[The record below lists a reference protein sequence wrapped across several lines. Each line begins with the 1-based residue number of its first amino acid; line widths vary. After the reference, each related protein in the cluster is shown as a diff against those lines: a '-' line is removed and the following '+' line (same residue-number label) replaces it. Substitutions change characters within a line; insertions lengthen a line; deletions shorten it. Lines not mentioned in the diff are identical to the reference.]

1 VRNIAV
7 EAIIFISI
15 FLALWS
21 SPNKNTFSNR
31 LNPFIIRPH
40 FLIGML
46 LMVIT
51 RESITEVLNDIKD
64 PYLGTGISAAI
75 VDFSAGERSVLLSLT
90 LGYPA
95 AGIIDGLK
103 QQITDQ
109 IQQLYD
115 GVEVHVQIDCQIES
129 FSSGQGQAVAGVK
142 NVIAVASG
150 KGGVGKS
157 TVAVNL
163 ALALKAEGARVG
175 LLDAD
180 IYGPSQGSM
189 LGVPLGTTP
198 EIYQESQLEPIQA
211 HGIQC
216 MSMSFMAPERT
227 PMVWRG
233 PMASGA
239 LQQLVGQTRWDNL
252 DYLVV
257 DMPPGTGD
265 IQLTL
270 SQQVSLSGAVIV
282 TTPQDIALLDAQK
295 GIEMFRQVKVPV
307 LGIVENM
314 SVYICSE
321 CGHKDA
327 IFGEGGGLAIA
338 EDYDTRLLAGIPLS
352 REIRQLLDNG
362 QPPVAVDPE
371 SEVALIFRDMA
382 RKVASAICLDIAEG
396 ENQPVIRI
404 SDD

>member
-1 VRNIAV
+1 MA
-7 EAIIFISI
+7 
-15 FLALWS
+15 
-21 SPNKNTFSNR
+21 
-31 LNPFIIRPH
+31 
-40 FLIGML
+40 
-46 LMVIT
+46 IT
-51 RESITEVLNDIKD
+51 RESITAALHDIKD
-64 PYLGTGISAAI
+64 PYLGNSLSAAI
-75 VDFSAGERSVLLSLT
+75 TDFSSGEQSVLLSLT

-95 AGIIDGLK
+95 AGITADLA
-103 QQITDQ
+103 QQITDR
-109 IQQLYD
+109 IQQLHGD
-115 GVEVHVQIDCQIES
+115 LEVHVQFNWQIES
-129 FSSGQGQAVAGVK
+129 FTSGKGQPVSGVK

-163 ALALKAEGARVG
+163 ALAMKVEGARVG

-189 LGVPLGTTP
+189 LGVPEGTRP
-198 EIYQESQLEPIQA
+198 EIHQQSLMEPIEA

-216 MSMSFMAPERT
+216 MSMSFMASDRT

-252 DYLVV
+252 DYLIV

-270 SQQVSLSGAVIV
+270 CQQVALSGAVIV

-295 GIEMFRQVKVPV
+295 GIEMFRQVNVPV

-314 SVYICSE
+314 SVHICSE
-321 CGHKDA
+321 CGHKET
-327 IFGEGGGLAIA
+327 IFGEGGGLVIA
-338 EDYDTRLLAGIPLS
+338 EEYGTRLLASLPLS
-352 REIRQLLDNG
+352 IEIRQLLDSG

-371 SEVALIFRDMA
+371 SEISLVFRDIA
-382 RKVASAICLDIAEG
+382 RAVAAAICSDSADAES
-396 ENQPVIRI
+396 QPVIRI
-404 SDD
+404 VND

>member
-1 VRNIAV
+1 MA
-7 EAIIFISI
+7 
-15 FLALWS
+15 
-21 SPNKNTFSNR
+21 
-31 LNPFIIRPH
+31 
-40 FLIGML
+40 
-46 LMVIT
+46 IT
-51 RESITEVLNDIKD
+51 RESIIKTLNDIED
-64 PYLGTGISAAI
+64 PYLGNSLSAAI
-75 VDFSAGERSVLLSLT
+75 TDFSSGEHSVLLSLT

-95 AGIIDGLK
+95 AGIVDGLK
-103 QQITDQ
+103 QQITDR
-109 IQQLYD
+109 IQQLHD
-115 GVEVHVQIDCQIES
+115 GVEVHVQIDYQIES
-129 FSSGQGQAVAGVK
+129 FNSAQGQAVAGVK

-163 ALALKAEGARVG
+163 ALALKTEGASVG

-189 LGVPLGTTP
+189 LGVPVGTTP
-198 EIYQESQLEPIQA
+198 EIYQQSQLEPIRA

-252 DYLVV
+252 DYLIV

-270 SQQVSLSGAVIV
+270 SQSVSLSGAVIV

-295 GIEMFRQVKVPV
+295 GIEMFRQVNVPV

-314 SVYICSE
+314 SVHICSE

-327 IFGEGGGLAIA
+327 IFGEGGGLVIA
-338 EDYDTRLLAGIPLS
+338 QEYDTRLLAGIPLS
-352 REIRQLLDNG
+352 REIRELLDSG

-371 SEVALIFRDMA
+371 SEVSLIFRDMA
-382 RKVASAICLDIAEG
+382 RTVAAAISRDLAEG
-396 ENQPVIRI
+396 DNQPVIRI
-404 SDD
+404 SND

>member
-1 VRNIAV
+1 
-7 EAIIFISI
+7 
-15 FLALWS
+15 
-21 SPNKNTFSNR
+21 
-31 LNPFIIRPH
+31 
-40 FLIGML
+40 ML
-46 LMVIT
+46 QMAIT
-51 RESITEVLNDIKD
+51 RESITEALNDIKD
-64 PYLGTGISAAI
+64 PYLGTGISSAI
-75 VDFSAGERSVLLSLT
+75 RDFSSGERSVLLGLS

-95 AGIIDGLK
+95 AGIKDTLARK
-103 QQITDQ
+103 ITDR
-109 IQQLYD
+109 IQQVYD
-115 GVEVHVQIDCQIES
+115 GVEVHVQIDCQVQA
-129 FSSGQGQAVAGVK
+129 FTSGKGQAVPGVK

-157 TVAVNL
+157 TIAVNL
-163 ALALKAEGARVG
+163 ALALKEEGARVG

-189 LGVPLGTTP
+189 LGVPAGTTP
-198 EIYQESQLEPIQA
+198 EIYQQSQLEPIQA

-216 MSMSFMAPERT
+216 MSMCFMAPERT

-239 LQQLVGQTRWDNL
+239 LQQLLGQTRWDNL

-270 SQQVSLSGAVIV
+270 SQQVALSGAVIV

-295 GIEMFRQVKVPV
+295 GIEMFRQVNVPV

-314 SVYICSE
+314 SVHICGQ
-321 CGHKDA
+321 CGHKDT
-327 IFGEGGGLAIA
+327 IFGEGGGQAIA
-338 EDYDTRLLAGIPLS
+338 EEYETHLLAGIPLS
-352 REIRQLLDNG
+352 REMRQLLDNG

-371 SEVALIFRDMA
+371 GEVSLIFRDMA
-382 RKVASAICLDIAEG
+382 REVAAAICADIAQG
-396 ENQPVIRI
+396 ESQPVIRI
-404 SDD
+404 SND

>member
-1 VRNIAV
+1 MA
-7 EAIIFISI
+7 
-15 FLALWS
+15 
-21 SPNKNTFSNR
+21 
-31 LNPFIIRPH
+31 
-40 FLIGML
+40 
-46 LMVIT
+46 IT
-51 RESITEVLNDIKD
+51 RESITEALNDVKD
-64 PYLGTGISAAI
+64 PYLGNSISTAI
-75 VDFSAGERSVLLSLT
+75 TDFSSGERSVLLGLT

-95 AGIIDGLK
+95 AGISQELAK
-103 QQITDQ
+103 RITDR
-109 IQQLYD
+109 IQQLHD
-115 GVEVHVQIDCQIES
+115 GVEVHVQIDYQIES
-129 FSSGQGQAVAGVK
+129 FTSGQGQAVAGVK

-163 ALALKAEGARVG
+163 ALALHAEGAVVG

-189 LGVPLGTTP
+189 LGVPVGTTP
-198 EIYQESQLEPIQA
+198 EIYEQSQLEPIQA

-270 SQQVSLSGAVIV
+270 SQQVPLSGAVIV

-295 GIEMFRQVKVPV
+295 GIEMFRQVNVPV

-314 SVYICSE
+314 SVHICSE
-321 CGHKDA
+321 CGHEET
-327 IFGEGGGLAIA
+327 IFGEGGGMAIA
-338 EDYDTRLLAGIPLS
+338 EEYDTRLLAGLPLS
-352 REIRQLLDNG
+352 KEIRQLLDSG

-371 SEVALIFRDMA
+371 GEVSLIFRDMA
-382 RKVASAICLDIAEG
+382 RAVAAAICSDIAEG

-404 SDD
+404 SND

>member
-1 VRNIAV
+1 M
-7 EAIIFISI
+7 
-15 FLALWS
+15 
-21 SPNKNTFSNR
+21 T
-31 LNPFIIRPH
+31 
-40 FLIGML
+40 
-46 LMVIT
+46 IT
-51 RESITEVLNDIKD
+51 RESITEALNDIKD
-64 PYLGTGISAAI
+64 PYLDNSLSEAI
-75 VDFSAGERSVLLSLT
+75 TDFSAGERSVLISLT

-95 AGIIDGLK
+95 AGITDGLA
-103 QQITDQ
+103 QQITDR
-109 IQQLYD
+109 IQELHGD
-115 GVEVHVQIDCQIES
+115 VEVHVQFNWQIES
-129 FSSGQGQAVAGVK
+129 FTSEKGQPVTGVK

-189 LGVPLGTTP
+189 LGVAEGTRP
-198 EIYQESQLEPIQA
+198 EIHQQSLMEPIEA

-216 MSMSFMAPERT
+216 MSMSFMTSDRT

-252 DYLVV
+252 DYLIV

-270 SQQVSLSGAVIV
+270 CQQVPLSGAVIV

-295 GIEMFRQVKVPV
+295 GIEMFRQVNVPV

-314 SVYICSE
+314 NIHICSE
-321 CGHKDA
+321 CGHKET

-338 EDYDTRLLAGIPLS
+338 REYSTRLLAGLPLS
-352 REIRQLLDNG
+352 IEIRQLLDSG
-362 QPPVAVDPE
+362 QPSVAVDPE
-371 SEVALIFRDMA
+371 SEISLIFRDMA
-382 RKVASAICLDIAEG
+382 RAVAAAVCNNSANAEI
-396 ENQPVIRI
+396 QPVI
-404 SDD
+404 SVSND